1 MAIEIEVLEKKKE
14 TVTFYTTKE
23 IKNILKKIAKEKNG
37 SVSYVINAVLVGVFK
52 EELENEEN

>member
-37 SVSYVINAVLVGVFK
+37 SVSYVINTVLVGVFK